1 MGIKKAALSDCSIVK
16 KISETTILD
25 VYPHYYPKG
34 AVDFFLE
41 HHSEENI
48 KNDILKNQVFLWS
61 DEDQDIAGTVTIKKN
76 EICRLF
82 VLPKYQGRGYGTEL
96 LNYAEKMI
104 FKKYA
109 EIILDASLPAKALYQ
124 KRGYQE
130 KEFHV
135 IETKEDDYLCYDVM
149 IKHI

>member
-1 MGIKKAALSDCSIVK
+1 MGIKKAALSDCSIIK
-16 KISETTILD
+16 NISETTILN

-34 AVDFFLE
+34 AVGFFLE

-82 VLPKYQGRGYGTEL
+82 VLPVYQGRGYGTEL
-96 LNYAEKMI
+96 LDYAEKMI
-104 FKKYA
+104 FKNYA
-109 EIILDASLPAKALYQ
+109 EIILAASFPAKTLYQ
-124 KRGYQE
+124 KRGYHE
-130 KEFHV
+130 IEFHV
-135 IETKEDDYLCYDVM
+135 METKEDDYLCYDVM
-149 IKHI
+149 VKRR

>member
-1 MGIKKAALSDCSIVK
+1 MGIKKAALSDCSIIK

-41 HHSEENI
+41 HHSKENI
-48 KNDILKNQVFLWS
+48 KNDILKNQVFLWA

-82 VLPKYQGRGYGTEL
+82 VLPEYQGRGYGTEL
-96 LNYAEKMI
+96 LDYAEKMI
-104 FKKYA
+104 FKNYA
-109 EIILDASLPAKALYQ
+109 EIILAASFPAKTLYQ
-124 KRGYQE
+124 KRGYHE
-130 KEFHV
+130 IEFHV
-135 IETKEDDYLCYDVM
+135 METKEDDYLCYDVM
-149 IKHI
+149 VKRR

>member
-1 MGIKKAALSDCSIVK
+1 MGIKKAALSDCSIIK

-48 KNDILKNQVFLWS
+48 KNDILKNQVFLWA

-82 VLPKYQGRGYGTEL
+82 VLPVYQGRGYGKEL
-96 LNYAEKMI
+96 LDYAEKMI
-104 FKKYA
+104 FKNYA
-109 EIILDASLPAKALYQ
+109 EIILAASFPAKTLYQ

-130 KEFHV
+130 KEYHV

-149 IKHI
+149 IKHS

>member
-1 MGIKKAALSDCSIVK
+1 MGIKKAALSDCSIIK

-41 HHSEENI
+41 HHNEENI

-96 LNYAEKMI
+96 LNYVEKMI

-124 KRGYQE
+124 KIGYQE

-149 IKHI
+149 VKRK

>member
-1 MGIKKAALSDCSIVK
+1 MGIKKAALSDCSIIK

-82 VLPKYQGRGYGTEL
+82 VFPVYQGRGYGTEL
-96 LNYAEKMI
+96 LDYAEKMI
-104 FKKYA
+104 FKNYA
-109 EIILDASLPAKALYQ
+109 EIILAASFPAKTLYQ
-124 KRGYQE
+124 KRGYHE
-130 KEFHV
+130 IEFHV
-135 IETKEDDYLCYDVM
+135 METKEDDYLCYDVM
-149 IKHI
+149 VKRR